1 MRRKT
6 VAVLT
11 IFISLVIILVLLP
24 AIMSNNQKEQTAVPK
39 TSFTSPTTPQPTN
52 LTPTPTATTEPT
64 KKTEET
70 FFDQLPYF
78 GTGFVVEYFPS
89 SDKFLVTITKNP
101 FNQYKN
107 LAKEWFT
114 KNGLDPETLNITW
127 SFSLTE

>member
-11 IFISLVIILVLLP
+11 IFISLIIILVLLP
-24 AIMSNNQKEQTAVPK
+24 AIMSNNQKEQPAVPK

-52 LTPTPTATTEPT
+52 LTPTPTATAEPT
-64 KKTEET
+64 KKAEET

-101 FNQYKN
+101 FNQYKS